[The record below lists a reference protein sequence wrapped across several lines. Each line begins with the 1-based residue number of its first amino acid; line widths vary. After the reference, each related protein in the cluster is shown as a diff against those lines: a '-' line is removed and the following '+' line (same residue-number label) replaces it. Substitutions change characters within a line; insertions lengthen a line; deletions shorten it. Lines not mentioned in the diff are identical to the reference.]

1 MVTPLT
7 LVQAKNKECVECA
20 CGTIVSLFIIGGGG
34 AAAAA
39 VGKKEE
45 EVAVM
50 MMTMMVRVMNC

>member
-34 AAAAA
+34 AAAA